1 MSTHKKQ
8 TILTIAVLLIV
19 AGGLFAIYQYQKPN
33 EQVTIPSN
41 GVFTP
46 PPPLVQICDLPFHY
60 SVTENSPAILQ
71 KIPWLTYENKEYHY
85 RFEYPYVLLL
95 NTDSLPPNVS
105 FDNPPMSVSVS
116 ASNADPLFHQDSL
129 DAFLKDSTPTG
140 MRLEKRIKIYGYDAI
155 VTSNLPDREDNRDVL
170 ITFFIKDKIFFGIRT
185 QCVDHERVWN
195 SFKFE

>member
-8 TILTIAVLLIV
+8 TILTIAALLIV
-19 AGGLFAIYQYQKPN
+19 SGGLFAVYQYQKPN
-33 EQVTIPSN
+33 KQVTIPN
-41 GVFTP
+41 NQVFP
-46 PPPLVQICDLPFHY
+46 PPPPPVQICDLPFHY

-71 KIPWLTYENKEYHY
+71 TMPWLTYENTYYHY

-116 ASNADPLFHQDSL
+116 ASNADPLLHQDSL
-129 DAFLKDSTPTG
+129 SAVLKEFAPTG
-140 MRLEKRIKIYGYDAI
+140 MRLEKRIKIDGYDAI
-155 VTSNLPDREDNRDVL
+155 VVSNENDRAEKRGVL
-170 ITFFIKDKIFFGIRT
+170 LTFFIKDKIFFGIRT

-195 SFKFE
+195 SFRFE